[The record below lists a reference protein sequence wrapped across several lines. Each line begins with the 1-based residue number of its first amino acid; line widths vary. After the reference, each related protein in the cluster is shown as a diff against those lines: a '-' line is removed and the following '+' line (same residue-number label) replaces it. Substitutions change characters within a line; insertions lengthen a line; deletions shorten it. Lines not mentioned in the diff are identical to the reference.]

1 MKTKCIRTNWLIPFV
16 GIAVVAATVAT
27 AKAYLDLERQTQASE
42 VLAVTLDR
50 LYQDH
55 QLSMA
60 LKTLH
65 DGDAA
70 AAARRLDL
78 LLCEHIVR
86 LDSELASADARTR
99 TYVEDAF
106 QRIALVRPRVV
117 QAQSANSATE
127 CSDDQIAAERILGRV
142 SVAHHTALAN

>member
-1 MKTKCIRTNWLIPFV
+1 MKTNCMKTDWFV
-16 GIAVVAATVAT
+16 PLMGLAVIAAAVAT
-27 AKAYLDLERQTQASE
+27 GKAYLDFERETRAGE
-42 VLAVTLDR
+42 ALTVTLDR

-65 DGDAA
+65 DGDAV
-70 AAARRLDL
+70 AAARRLDW

-86 LDSELASADARTR
+86 LDSELPSADARTR

-117 QAQSANSATE
+117 PAKAADSTTDY
-127 CSDDQIAAERILGRV
+127 SDDQLVAERILSRA
-142 SVAHHTALAN
+142 SAAHHTALAN

>member
-1 MKTKCIRTNWLIPFV
+1 MKTNCMKTDWFV
-16 GIAVVAATVAT
+16 PLVGLAAIAAAVAT
-27 AKAYLDLERQTQASE
+27 GKAYLDFERETRAGE
-42 VLAVTLDR
+42 ALTVTLDR

-60 LKTLH
+60 LKTIH
-65 DGDAA
+65 DGDAV

-99 TYVEDAF
+99 TYVEDAL
-106 QRIALVRPRVV
+106 QRMALVRPRVV
-117 QAQSANSATE
+117 QAQSAASATD

-142 SVAHHTALAN
+142 LVAHHTALAN